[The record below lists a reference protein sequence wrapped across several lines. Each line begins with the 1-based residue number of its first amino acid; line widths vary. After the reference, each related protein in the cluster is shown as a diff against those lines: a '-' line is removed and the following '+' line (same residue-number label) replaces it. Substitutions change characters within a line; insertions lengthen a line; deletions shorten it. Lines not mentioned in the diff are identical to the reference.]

1 MPIIKLFPSTL
12 PGQPIETIEASGTVG
27 QFLAAKY
34 PAYKEG
40 ESQPLILKIDGK
52 EIPFKDWDKA
62 EITDNT
68 CLYFHPQGVYPEM
81 INFKSVIGKVFDF
94 AFGWMIPDMPKVGI
108 ARSGA
113 SIKVANATANQPRL
127 GEVIPDQAG
136 LFRRAPDFLLPPH
149 RYFVNDNEQWIR
161 MLLCVGRGY
170 YDIAS
175 SGIKIGGTE
184 IANLGADA
192 SYTVYAPGAS
202 LAGDTAAEWW
212 HTVPEVGG
220 TSNGTAGLHI
230 NNDDIVPFYTTSTS
244 FIFDGLSVTIP
255 AGAGAFPAD
264 WVTGMILRIR
274 TVRDYT
280 VELGSGI
287 RCVIKADLDQD
298 FNELQPYVGMPITIW
313 YGPNEGDYIIN
324 NYSPRSGG
332 TKAQIRLN
340 YPNGDPVYAFETGY
354 QKMSISHRDSQ
365 YEIITSSTSVITVD
379 RVYDDLTVDSGW
391 PGFDYLESTLSW
403 VSLTPTSADFLLW
416 KGPYAACP
424 EGETT
429 DTLEIDIFFPNGI
442 YKTNDNGGINGWTV
456 DLEIQYRDIALAGA
470 WTSVLKT
477 YNYESVDQLGFTE
490 TINIG
495 YEIRPEVRVRR
506 NDVEPTQGY
515 AARAEWFALKS
526 KLTIP
531 SSYSGVTTMTM
542 ELRSG
547 DRLAALTEN
556 QITVECTRKLP
567 VLSGGVW
574 SANTATRSIASYVAY
589 VAKDIGYVD
598 AQLDLVALQ
607 TLETLWASR
616 GDYYDWVH
624 DASTVRDTLNQV
636 LQAGYSSL
644 TIAGGKVTPV
654 RDAVRTVL
662 EQMYTPQNMTEPMRR
677 TVSAVRPDDIDG
689 VDVDYIDATTW
700 TRQTVQ
706 CRLPGDAGL
715 QVSTVTIN
723 GVTSRTKAWRIGMRL
738 RRQAKYRRWRYEFST
753 ELDGLV
759 SNYLSYCYVAD
770 DVPGYAKSCL
780 VTGADTV
787 SGGVMLTV
795 TEPITDFSSNSI
807 VSLRDEDGTID
818 GPYIAEAGATDFQ
831 VKAVGLAV
839 APTIDYAQE
848 LTHALIGDSTRY
860 AFEVLITEIKPN
872 GFDSVDLAAVNYDS
886 RVYDDDNN
894 AP

>member
-1 MPIIKLFPSTL
+1 
-12 PGQPIETIEASGTVG
+12 
-27 QFLAAKY
+27 
-34 PAYKEG
+34 
-40 ESQPLILKIDGK
+40 
-52 EIPFKDWDKA
+52 
-62 EITDNT
+62 
-68 CLYFHPQGVYPEM
+68 
-81 INFKSVIGKVFDF
+81 
-94 AFGWMIPDMPKVGI
+94 
-108 ARSGA
+108 
-113 SIKVANATANQPRL
+113 
-127 GEVIPDQAG
+127 
-136 LFRRAPDFLLPPH
+136 
-149 RYFVNDNEQWIR
+149 
-161 MLLCVGRGY
+161 
-170 YDIAS
+170 
-175 SGIKIGGTE
+175 
-184 IANLGADA
+184 
-192 SYTVYAPGAS
+192 
-202 LAGDTAAEWW
+202 
-212 HTVPEVGG
+212 
-220 TSNGTAGLHI
+220 
-230 NNDDIVPFYTTSTS
+230 
-244 FIFDGLSVTIP
+244 
-255 AGAGAFPAD
+255 
-264 WVTGMILRIR
+264 
-274 TVRDYT
+274 
-280 VELGSGI
+280 
-287 RCVIKADLDQD
+287 
-298 FNELQPYVGMPITIW
+298 
-313 YGPNEGDYIIN
+313 
-324 NYSPRSGG
+324 
-332 TKAQIRLN
+332 LN

-354 QKMSISHRDSQ
+354 QKMAISHRDEQ
-365 YEIITSSTSVITVD
+365 YEILTISSSQITVD
-379 RVYDDLTVDSGW
+379 RVYEDLTVDSGW

-403 VSLTPTSADFLLW
+403 VSLTRDSASFLLW

-429 DTLEIDIFFPNGI
+429 DTLEIDFFFPNGI
-442 YKTNDNGGINGWTV
+442 GRLKDNGGTGGWTV
-456 DLEIQYRDIALAGA
+456 NLEIQYRDIALAGA
-470 WTSVLKT
+470 WTSVLKSYAYST
-477 YNYESVDQLGFTE
+477 FDQLGFTE

-506 NDVEPTQGY
+506 SEAERTDGY
-515 AARAEWFALKS
+515 SEKAEWYALKS
-526 KLTIP
+526 KLTPP
-531 SSYSGVTTMTM
+531 SSYDGVTTMTV
-542 ELRSG
+542 ELRTG
-547 DRLAALTEN
+547 DRLSAKSEN

-598 AQLDLVALQ
+598 AQLDLVALEALD
-607 TLETLWASR
+607 TIWSSR

-624 DASTVRDTLNQV
+624 DPSTVRDTLNQV
-636 LQAGYSSL
+636 LQAGYSSM
-644 TIAGGKVTPV
+644 TIVGGKVTPV
-654 RDAVRTVL
+654 RDAVRTTL

-677 TVSAVRPDDIDG
+677 SVSAVRPDDIDG

-787 SGGVMLTV
+787 TGGVMLTV
-795 TEPITDFSSNSI
+795 TEPITDISSNSI
-807 VSLRDEDGTID
+807 VSLRDEDGTIN
-818 GPYIAEAGATDFQ
+818 GPYIAEAGTTDFE

-848 LTHALIGDSTRY
+848 LTHALIGDSARY

-872 GFDSVDLAAVNYDS
+872 GFDSVDLVAVNYDD